1 MQNEIIN
8 KIAEWLQISVEKAVE
23 LYPQL
28 RMEAVWYS
36 VMNNVSTILLCSG
49 VGIIIFMFVDYMNY
63 TMDSYRDE
71 VEVKKSA
78 GRRLKTLAKLFNGFS
93 CFTINFKH
101 SFPVLISEHRVFQTV
116 CKVGG

>member
-1 MQNEIIN
+1 MN
-8 KIAEWLQISVEKAVE
+8 KIAEWLQISVEKAIE

-28 RMEAVWYS
+28 RMESVWYS

-63 TMDSYRDE
+63 TMDSYRNE

-78 GRRLKTLAKLFNGFS
+78 GKRLKQFAKFLLILVALLLIFS
-93 CFTINFKH
+93 IVSPFLYPNIVFFKQ
-101 SFPVLISEHRVFQTV
+101 FV
-116 CKVGG
+116 K

>member
-1 MQNEIIN
+1 MQNEIVN
-8 KIAEWLQISVEKAVE
+8 KIAEWLQISVEKAIE

-28 RMEAVWYS
+28 RTEAVWYA

-63 TMDSYRDE
+63 TMNSYSDE

-78 GRRLKTLAKLFNGFS
+78 GRRLKILVKFLMVLVALLLVLTIVSPFLYPNIVFFNHF
-93 CFTINFKH
+93 IK
-101 SFPVLISEHRVFQTV
+101 
-116 CKVGG
+116 

>member
-1 MQNEIIN
+1 MDNIMN

-78 GRRLKTLAKLFNGFS
+78 GRRLKTLAKFLMVLVALLLILSIVSPFLYPNIVF
-93 CFTINFKH
+93 FK
-101 SFPVLISEHRVFQTV
+101 
-116 CKVGG
+116 

>member
-1 MQNEIIN
+1 MDNIMN
-8 KIAEWLQISVEKAVE
+8 KIAEWLQISVEKAIE

-28 RMEAVWYS
+28 RMESVWYS

-63 TMDSYRDE
+63 TTDSYRNE

-78 GRRLKTLAKLFNGFS
+78 GKRLKQFAKFLLILVALLLIFS
-93 CFTINFKH
+93 IVSPFLYPNIVFFKQ
-101 SFPVLISEHRVFQTV
+101 FV
-116 CKVGG
+116 K

>member
-1 MQNEIIN
+1 MDNIMN
-8 KIAEWLQISVEKAVE
+8 KIAEWLQISVEKAIE

-28 RMEAVWYS
+28 RMESVWYS

-63 TMDSYRDE
+63 TMDSYRNE

-78 GRRLKTLAKLFNGFS
+78 GKRLKQFAKFLLILVALLLIFS
-93 CFTINFKH
+93 IVSPFLYPNIVFFKQ
-101 SFPVLISEHRVFQTV
+101 FV
-116 CKVGG
+116 K